1 MGVNFSSPTAGLRI
15 SIGLLKFVDELLLVV
30 GLNLRI
36 CGTRQTFCFRAWP
49 QTKFAKSFVFFFSLK
64 SFAFQTVV
72 FWDDPWKA
80 LKEFGGIHDHY
91 DACENEKLQKTSTS
105 ILNFD
110 WKICLCFF
118 FVESITSRVS
128 GKLFFNTFH
137 IHLSYLI
144 YTSYSWSF
152 FIPTT
157 WEAFQ
162 CVWKRFWMQNK
173 VLIFRGLKSQEVAH
187 IVAETEIS

>member
-1 MGVNFSSPTAGLRI
+1 MDFQRTLEVCGWNV
-15 SIGLLKFVDELLLVV
+15 LVV

-49 QTKFAKSFVFFFSLK
+49 QTKFAKSFFFFSLK

-118 FVESITSRVS
+118 LLLSQLRLVFLENYFLTYFIYI
-128 GKLFFNTFH
+128 FH
-137 IHLSYLI
+137 IWNIHHIHEVS
-144 YTSYSWSF
+144 SSQQHERHSS
-152 FIPTT
+152 
-157 WEAFQ
+157 AFGSVFE
-162 CVWKRFWMQNK
+162 CKTKF
-173 VLIFRGLKSQEVAH
+173 
-187 IVAETEIS
+187 